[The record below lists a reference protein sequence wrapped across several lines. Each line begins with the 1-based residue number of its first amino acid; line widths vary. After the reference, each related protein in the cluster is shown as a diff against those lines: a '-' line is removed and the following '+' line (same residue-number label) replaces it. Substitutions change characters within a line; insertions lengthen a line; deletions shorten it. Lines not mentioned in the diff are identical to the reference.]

1 MMRERLSRQLPVRLP
16 PVIDELLSSWLCRHA
31 SFYAVPS
38 LVMLQHCLPEAISL
52 RAADLDLSADQAGR
66 LANMLSIEPSAVR
79 AMTFTTVNRTSRR
92 LIGAKPLQSCPNCEP
107 PALSD
112 RRPIL
117 RSQLLGWRLTCPLR
131 RELLSDP
138 DGFEV
143 ASPFLKY
150 RQAALHGERLLDAE
164 AERGKRTWASPVDI
178 VRLLLTPPPCCS
190 GRCSPQDRSSCAR
203 STDGTPS
210 PRNQTIRS
218 LTSPH
223 DRIPSCRPKTRH
235 PIPTQVT
242 TGPAARLTHS
252 DLVILDELG
261 YLPFSASGGALLFH
275 LLSKLYE
282 RTSVIITTNLSFGEW
297 ATVFGDPKMTTA
309 LLDRL
314 THRCH
319 ILECWEPSWLENIE
333 LHAKKAMK
341 RENIDQEYSHI

>member
-16 PVIDELLSSWLCRHA
+16 PVIDELLSSWLSRHA

-92 LIGAKPLQSCPNCEP
+92 LIGAKPLQSCPNCER

-117 RSQLLGWRLTCPLR
+117 RSQLLGWRLTCPLC
-131 RELLSDP
+131 RELLSDS

-164 AERGKRTWASPVDI
+164 AERGMRTWASPVDI
-178 VRLLLTPPPCCS
+178 ARLLLMRRVPKPPPDEAEFWRFRVL
-190 GRCSPQDRSSCAR
+190 GA
-203 STDGTPS
+203 
-210 PRNQTIRS
+210 I
-218 LTSPH
+218 
-223 DRIPSCRPKTRH
+223 IPEFD
-235 PIPTQVT
+235 
-242 TGPAARLTHS
+242 
-252 DLVILDELG
+252 DLVAAKPASLPTSGAPILPLH
-261 YLPFSASGGALLFH
+261 LRPALLAGVAIVDRAGPGMLPMLQSH
-275 LLSKLYE
+275 TMGGN
-282 RTSVIITTNLSFGEW
+282 RARFGEL
-297 ATVFGDPKMTTA
+297 AERSIA
-309 LLDRL
+309 
-314 THRCH
+314 
-319 ILECWEPSWLENIE
+319 
-333 LHAKKAMK
+333 HARKP
-341 RENIDQEYSHI
+341 RPFLQWQLI